1 MKRKGDGKRHRYGPE
16 LGGPPMFRRVSG
28 YYNAADIRYN
38 VVRYP
43 DGKVIA
49 ENLAATEKTESMAGI
64 GPRILSVGIICCQR

>member
-1 MKRKGDGKRHRYGPE
+1 
-16 LGGPPMFRRVSG
+16 MFRRVRG

-49 ENLAATEKTESMAGI
+49 ENLAATEKPRAWPALASHSIRSEYLLSTVTCVPEEAVTEGHQN
-64 GPRILSVGIICCQR
+64 G